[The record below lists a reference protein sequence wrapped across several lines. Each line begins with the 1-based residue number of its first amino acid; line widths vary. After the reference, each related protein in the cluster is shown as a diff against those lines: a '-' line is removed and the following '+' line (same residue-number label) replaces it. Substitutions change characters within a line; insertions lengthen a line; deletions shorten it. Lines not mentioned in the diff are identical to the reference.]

1 MIKDTEERIEH
12 KMEEELA
19 SQKRRF
25 DFCLKDERTIA
36 AGEMAKRDEKI
47 EALQKIIAALENKFD
62 RKDTPKPEAARKKIS
77 QVDITVPRSR
87 GEPDLGEIEFLE
99 EELRKTQRELDRSN
113 KNWENRFNVL
123 RASLHEIKDESFL
136 RKRIEQQPLAVH
148 TTQFPGPDQNEVPT
162 PILPPLRPSLAKKS
176 QTPIKV
182 ELSQELSPRFS
193 EPFTSGSESENEDSD
208 NEEFPTLKTKS
219 LRPETR

>member
-1 MIKDTEERIEH
+1 
-12 KMEEELA
+12 
-19 SQKRRF
+19 
-25 DFCLKDERTIA
+25 
-36 AGEMAKRDEKI
+36 MAKRDEKI

-148 TTQFPGPDQNEVPT
+148 TTQF
-162 PILPPLRPSLAKKS
+162 
-176 QTPIKV
+176 
-182 ELSQELSPRFS
+182 S

-219 LRPETR
+219 LRP